1 MSDSQIQKIKQ
12 SLLSAPDIIGK
23 HKYFNSAVLI
33 PLITIEGELHVLF
46 QKRAEGIRQAGE
58 ISFPGGQFNPLTDK
72 SFEDSALRETC
83 EELGLETAQ
92 IELLGKLGTV
102 VAPMGLTIDAFA
114 GILKI
119 DSLSEIS
126 INNLEVERVFT
137 IPLSYFI
144 NTEPEIFYSRLEI
157 HSTDFDKD
165 GNKIELLPVEKLGL
179 PYFYSKPWRNGNY
192 RVLVYHTKPDII
204 WGLTAEIIYEFSR
217 LIKTYDD

>member
-33 PLITIEGELHVLF
+33 PLINIEGELHVLF

-58 ISFPGGQFNPLTDK
+58 ISFPGGQFNPDTDK
-72 SFEDSALRETC
+72 SYEDSALRETC

-119 DSLSEIS
+119 DSLSEIT

-144 NTEPEIFYSRLEI
+144 NIEPEIFYSRLEI

>member
-33 PLITIEGELHVLF
+33 PLINIEGELHVLF

-119 DSLSEIS
+119 DSLSEIRV
-126 INNLEVERVFT
+126 NNLEVEKVFT

-217 LIKTYDD
+217 LIKTYDN

>member
-157 HSTDFDKD
+157 HSTDFDKE

>member
-119 DSLSEIS
+119 DSLSEIT

-144 NTEPEIFYSRLEI
+144 NIEPEIFYSRLEI